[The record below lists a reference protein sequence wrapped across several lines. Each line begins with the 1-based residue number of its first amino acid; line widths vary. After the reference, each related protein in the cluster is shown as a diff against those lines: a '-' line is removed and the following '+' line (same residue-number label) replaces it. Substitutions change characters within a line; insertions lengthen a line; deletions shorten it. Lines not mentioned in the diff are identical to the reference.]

1 MTKKKAAT
9 NYAERQNLA
18 SEDSSGDSVHFK
30 DFIPLQELLK
40 DKNYVPSVE
49 NLEKILYNETMF
61 NDQKICSNLLLEA
74 LIITL
79 FTTISGKSALQLIQ
93 TSSLKERKSWAQS
106 FENNSSSYASI
117 VLSWKDNDILLL
129 KFLRFLLANKTT
141 PLQINRYN
149 LPEYKLPLSFLIVS
163 KITIPS
169 ILLNETYNLLKD
181 YLYSITGRIESL
193 ISCSSTFDKP
203 ALVVR
208 KILKDYN
215 RMIECR
221 NFYFLYSFNAE
232 NRVNLTF
239 SDNISL
245 LMENDEGNAGS
256 GLDDSRFDHQK
267 QLREA
272 IMSRTINDQE
282 QIYSFELN
290 QDGTLEIP
298 NVMEHSLL
306 RHELLFKILNLTTVL
321 TPLLEL
327 QFSTLCGLV
336 DPLMQPT
343 PNDKHIISID
353 FLFQLFLGLMSQ
365 SIKTSQEHNDHY
377 DWKFYMCF
385 NMQKIIDA
393 TMLRLNC
400 FDFDILNSVNNTDNA
415 VHWKTQLHKW
425 LPHGLN
431 TQDLELLYMIDIL
444 AVYTLS
450 LIHI

>member
-1 MTKKKAAT
+1 M
-9 NYAERQNLA
+9 
-18 SEDSSGDSVHFK
+18 G
-30 DFIPLQELLK
+30 
-40 DKNYVPSVE
+40 
-49 NLEKILYNETMF
+49 
-61 NDQKICSNLLLEA
+61 
-74 LIITL
+74 
-79 FTTISGKSALQLIQ
+79 
-93 TSSLKERKSWAQS
+93 
-106 FENNSSSYASI
+106 
-117 VLSWKDNDILLL
+117 
-129 KFLRFLLANKTT
+129 
-141 PLQINRYN
+141 
-149 LPEYKLPLSFLIVS
+149 
-163 KITIPS
+163 
-169 ILLNETYNLLKD
+169 
-181 YLYSITGRIESL
+181 
-193 ISCSSTFDKP
+193 
-203 ALVVR
+203 
-208 KILKDYN
+208 
-215 RMIECR
+215 
-221 NFYFLYSFNAE
+221 
-232 NRVNLTF
+232 
-239 SDNISL
+239 
-245 LMENDEGNAGS
+245 
-256 GLDDSRFDHQK
+256 
-267 QLREA
+267 
-272 IMSRTINDQE
+272 RTINDQE

-425 LPHGLN
+425 LPMAWTTRLV
-431 TQDLELLYMIDIL
+431 TLYD
-444 AVYTLS
+444 
-450 LIHI
+450 